1 MKFELSTTKNFLYG
15 RRLEPICSTY
25 LHFDFGGS
33 GSRRGGEEQSRKKNI
48 LTFIVIKFF
57 LIINKIKYFGYKH
70 FHILNKFI
78 VLTVPL
84 ALISM
89 NSDLKTYNL
98 KNKAVA
104 GARAGSVPD
113 FWRGS
118 GSIQESP
125 APQH

>member
-1 MKFELSTTKNFLYG
+1 M
-15 RRLEPICSTY
+15 
-25 LHFDFGGS
+25 GGGWS
-33 GSRRGGEEQSRKKNI
+33 QYVLRISILILAALARGGGEKNNTERKI
-48 LTFIVIKFF
+48 FSHSSSLSFF
-57 LIINKIKYFGYKH
+57 FIINKIKYFGYKH

-78 VLTVPL
+78 ILTVPL